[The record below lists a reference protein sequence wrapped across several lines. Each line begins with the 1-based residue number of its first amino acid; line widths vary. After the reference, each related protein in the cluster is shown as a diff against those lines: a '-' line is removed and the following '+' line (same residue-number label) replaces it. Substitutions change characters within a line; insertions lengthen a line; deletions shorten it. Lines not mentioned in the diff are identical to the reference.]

1 MTSTPLSC
9 PNCGAP
15 LAVTEEQT
23 VALCLYCDTVVRL
36 APAPAPSPDAARA
49 ADIGPETVHEIKQL
63 LLQGR
68 RSDAIRLYQQA
79 AGVDEAEAAAAVLAF
94 SRQLAL
100 GVVQAQQLNPRGALL
115 FLLFLLGLV
124 AAVVAGIAGVIPAWA
139 AMVLGV
145 VALILLWPLAR
156 GTLTTIRYLGATR
169 AEATVLRAAPIGEI
183 GEAHVFRV
191 LLEVRPV
198 DGAPFPAE
206 MNLPVRRRNVPNL
219 RPGLVLRVK
228 YLCADPSSVV
238 FDSVA

>member
-1 MTSTPLSC
+1 MEPLPHSC

-15 LAVTEEQT
+15 LTVGEDPTAV
-23 VALCLYCDTVVRL
+23 LCLYCDTVVRL
-36 APAPAPSPDAARA
+36 APAQAQPGGERA
-49 ADIGPETVHEIKQL
+49 ADIAPETVHQIKQL

-68 RSDAIRLYQQA
+68 RSDAVRLYQQA

-94 SRQLAL
+94 SRQLSL

-115 FLLFLLGLV
+115 FLLFLLGLIAAV
-124 AAVVAGIAGVIPAWA
+124 AAGVGGVIPAWI

-145 VALILLWPLAR
+145 IALILLWPLAR
-156 GTLTTIRYLGATR
+156 GTLTTIRYLGARR

-191 LLEVRPV
+191 LLEVQPPG
-198 DGAPFPAE
+198 GAPFQAE

-228 YLCADPSSVV
+228 YLPGDRSSVI
-238 FDSVA
+238 FAGIA